1 MAHLQQNF
9 CLSACLV
16 GSILIAA
23 SPHTSAQ
30 TAAPAPLTLEQA
42 VSQVLAANPATR
54 IADTQLV
61 QAQARLG
68 QAQAQRRFRITFD
81 STTSGSNASLNQP
94 PPAHESFGTLQ
105 NTLTVPIPLGARPG
119 LVVRQAQAQISA
131 FSAQRDAARL
141 ALSAQTIGVFY
152 DVLRR
157 QALLLVAQQTLAQST
172 RAREDARK
180 RFAAGDVPELDVLQA
195 QVPEASALAA
205 LDGASNDLE
214 VARQALN
221 SLLGRPL
228 DAPLTLADVSPN
240 TLPPLGVL
248 QAPTL
253 AQAQAQV
260 LANSPNLRVGD
271 AALRAAE
278 AGLQAIRLYREPTLS
293 LQAIDIRSN
302 DRTSFSRLDTVQ
314 ATVSLP
320 LSDGGLGR
328 AQVREAE
335 ALLAEARARNA
346 ETRRVVLAGVST
358 AYLTAQSQRRQVAAA
373 KVALDIA
380 QITYDKTVLGYRSGL
395 FPQLQVLTAQTALT
409 QARIAYTQAVYG
421 AGAAAASLSATL
433 AGAVA
438 PVSPA
443 LPPVAPATP
452 PASPSP
458 AGAGAP
464 TTSPAGNPT
473 TGPNAG
479 KAGGQTTP

>member
-1 MAHLQQNF
+1 MALFQQNF

-16 GSILIAA
+16 GSVLIAVSPRA
-23 SPHTSAQ
+23 SGQ

-42 VSQVLAANPATR
+42 VSQALAANPATR
-54 IADTQLV
+54 IADTQIA

-68 QAQAQRRFRITFD
+68 QAQSQRRFRITFD
-81 STTSGSNASLNQP
+81 STASGSNASVIQP
-94 PPAHESFGTLQ
+94 PPSHESFGTLQ

-119 LVVRQAQAQISA
+119 LAVKQAQEQFGAV
-131 FSAQRDAARL
+131 SAQRDAARL
-141 ALSAQTIGVFY
+141 ALNAQVIGAFY

-221 SLLGRPL
+221 SLLGSPL
-228 DAPLTLADVSPN
+228 DAPLTLADVTAN
-240 TLPPLGVL
+240 TPPPLGIL

-253 AQAQAQV
+253 AAAQAQV
-260 LANSPNLRVGD
+260 LKSSPDLRAGEATV
-271 AALRAAE
+271 RAAE
-278 AGLQAIRLYREPTLS
+278 AGLQASRLYRQPTLS
-293 LQAIDIRSN
+293 LQAIDIRST
-302 DRTSFSRLDTVQ
+302 DQTSFSRLDTVQ
-314 ATVSLP
+314 AAVSLP

-328 AQVREAE
+328 EQVREAE

-346 ETRRVVLAGVST
+346 ETRRVVLAGVSV

-373 KVALDIA
+373 KIALDIA

-395 FPQLQVLTAQTALT
+395 FPQLQVLNAQAALT

-433 AGAVA
+433 AGAA
-438 PVSPA
+438 
-443 LPPVAPATP
+443 APASTAPLPVTTP
-452 PASPSP
+452 TPSASPSP

-464 TTSPAGNPT
+464 TASPAGNPT

-479 KAGGQTTP
+479 KAGAPTTP